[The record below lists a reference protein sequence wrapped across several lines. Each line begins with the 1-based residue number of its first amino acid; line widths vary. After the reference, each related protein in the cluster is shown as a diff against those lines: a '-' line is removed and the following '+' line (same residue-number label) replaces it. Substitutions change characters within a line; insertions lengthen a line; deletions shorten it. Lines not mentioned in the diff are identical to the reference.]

1 MTDTAGADSGIV
13 LFDPATIVHRTPD
26 HPVRVD
32 IEVMSLAFNAD
43 PFERMTWMREH
54 APVYWDDVTG
64 LWAVTRHADIGL
76 VERDTDVFSSAKG
89 SRPEAYVPSMIN
101 ADPPRHTKRRK
112 IVSAGFTPR
121 RVANHEHFL
130 RQVVTELLDE
140 VIDDGG
146 CDFVEAVARSIPLR
160 MIAKLMGLPAA
171 DEEKL
176 LRWSD
181 LFATGGEEVRAE
193 VRVAV
198 FEWVEYIMEQMASR
212 TDAEAEDLISLL
224 LFNDDEPLT
233 VEDLIHE
240 TMLILVG
247 GDETTRH
254 TMSGGLEA
262 LLQHRSQWEALV
274 EDRSLL
280 NGAVEE
286 MLRWTTPVRNMNR
299 TATLDTELGGQ
310 PILAGDRV
318 LLLYLSGN
326 RDELVFDQPHTFD
339 IRRTPNPHV
348 AFGAN
353 SRHYCLGAQ
362 LARLELR
369 VLFEELLDRV
379 PDIRLPD
386 PEVSQ
391 PERAGNF
398 VLGIEHLP
406 VTW

>member
-1 MTDTAGADSGIV
+1 MTDIADSAGIV
-13 LFDPATIVHRTPD
+13 RFDPATIVHRTPS
-26 HPVRVD
+26 HPVRDD
-32 IEVMSLAFNAD
+32 IEVMSLDFNAA
-43 PFERMTWMREH
+43 PFERQAWMRAH
-54 APVYWDDVTG
+54 APVYWDDASG

-76 VERDTDVFSSAKG
+76 VERDTDTFSSAKG

-121 RVANHEHFL
+121 RVANHERFL
-130 RQVVTELLDE
+130 REVVTELLDD

-146 CDFVEAVARSIPLR
+146 CDFVDAVARSIPLR

-176 LRWSD
+176 LHWSD
-181 LFATGGEEVRAE
+181 LFATGGEEVRDEA
-193 VRVAV
+193 RVAV
-198 FEWVEYIMEQMASR
+198 LEWVEYIMGQMASR
-212 TDAEAEDLISLL
+212 TDGEAEDLISLL
-224 LFNDDEPLT
+224 MFNDDEPLT

-254 TMSGGLEA
+254 VMSGGLEA
-262 LLQHRSQWEALV
+262 VLQRRDQWEALL

-280 NGAVEE
+280 NPAIEE
-286 MLRWTTPVRNMNR
+286 MLRWTSPVRNMNR
-299 TATLDTELGGQ
+299 TATADTELGGQ
-310 PILAGDRV
+310 PILAGDRL

-326 RDELVFDQPHTFD
+326 RDETVFDRPEAFD
-339 IRRTPNPHV
+339 IRRRPNAHI

-353 SRHYCLGAQ
+353 SRHFCLGAQ

-369 VLFEELLDRV
+369 VLFEELLDRL
-379 PDIRLPD
+379 PGIRLPD
-386 PEVSQ
+386 PEVTQ
-391 PERAGNF
+391 PERSGNF
-398 VLGIEHLP
+398 VLGIDHLP
-406 VTW
+406 VIW